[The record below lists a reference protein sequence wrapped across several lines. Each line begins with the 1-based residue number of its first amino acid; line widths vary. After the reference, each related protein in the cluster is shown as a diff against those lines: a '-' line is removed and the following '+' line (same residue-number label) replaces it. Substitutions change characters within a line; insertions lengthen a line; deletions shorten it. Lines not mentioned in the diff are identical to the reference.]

1 MTTSALPKASK
12 NKNRPMQEVPGV
24 TRPMTYEEYL
34 ESPPEMTRLDIVDG
48 WKEYRRYGEK
58 QLTSPTRDHQDIQGN
73 LYTAFRTYALT
84 TKQAKAIQAPCDV
97 RITTRPLRK
106 RQPDV
111 LLISRERL
119 AQNPPSNNPA
129 PLSPAPELVV
139 EIVSPSDRP
148 SVLAAKVADY
158 RAVDVREVW
167 IVRDG
172 PQTVELLR
180 LTVEEIESV
189 GTYRLDE
196 VVTSFSFIGLAMP
209 VQDIFFE
216 E

>member
-1 MTTSALPKASK
+1 MTSSALPKR
-12 NKNRPMQEVPGV
+12 KNRERSAEDMPGV

-58 QLTSPTRDHQDIQGN
+58 QLTNPTRDHQDIQGN
-73 LYTAFRTYALT
+73 LYTAFRAYALR
-84 TKQAKAIQAPCDV
+84 TKKAKAIQAPCDV

-119 AQNPPSNNPA
+119 ALNPPANNPA

-148 SVLAAKVADY
+148 SALAAKIADY
-158 RAVDVREVW
+158 RAVNVKEVW

-189 GTYRLDE
+189 GTYKLDE
-196 VVTSFSFIGLAMP
+196 AVTSFSFSGLTMA

>member
-1 MTTSALPKASK
+1 MTVSLPPKIKKGKKHSSQDVA
-12 NKNRPMQEVPGV
+12 GV

-34 ESPPEMTRLDIVDG
+34 ESPVEMARLDIVDG

-73 LYTAFRTYALT
+73 LYTAFRAYALA

-111 LLISRERL
+111 LLISRARL
-119 AQNPPSNNPA
+119 AQNPPSSNPA

-158 RAVDVREVW
+158 RAVDVQEVW

-180 LTVEEIESV
+180 LTVDEIESV
-189 GTYRLDE
+189 GTYELTE
-196 VVTSFSFIGLAMP
+196 TVTSFSFSGLTMA
-209 VQDIFFE
+209 VQNIFFE